1 MTGSLLYTKEI
12 VTKVLWMRD
21 KDRIDLYEDG
31 VRLSTFRVVGKNKSF
46 TEDTCRSV
54 YELRYEDIIAYQQE
68 AFGIVFCG
76 KAVVWKK
83 GKEQSVDPECLADI
97 FLKDPQ
103 PVMEQL
109 KALTPIQT
117 AKERWESCPENCFG
131 QIVVRSTIP
140 SNFDAMIDG
149 EDAGRSVKHRLVL
162 RAPYG
167 RHFVKAGFTA
177 GVDTG
182 GTASSLEYTAPA
194 WVELSENTPIV
205 YLKAKRRFIAPF
217 SESGMKLVP
226 DKK

>member
-12 VTKVLWMRD
+12 ETKVLWMRD

-54 YELRYEDIIAYQQE
+54 KR
-68 AFGIVFCG
+68 
-76 KAVVWKK
+76 
-83 GKEQSVDPECLADI
+83 
-97 FLKDPQ
+97 
-103 PVMEQL
+103 
-109 KALTPIQT
+109 
-117 AKERWESCPENCFG
+117 
-131 QIVVRSTIP
+131 
-140 SNFDAMIDG
+140 
-149 EDAGRSVKHRLVL
+149 RLVL